1 MKPNGKLQSPSG
13 TATDELVCPLC
24 ESESIDTSPHSDAF
38 RYGSGDSAVTL
49 RVDNLPV
56 RRCAACDFQ
65 FIDHEGARLR
75 HEAVCRHLG
84 VLTPVEV
91 REIRKRYGMTITSFA
106 EATGLGPATLGRWE
120 TGALVQ
126 NRANDFYLRLVRMPS
141 VMRILQQLSA
151 HRSES
156 TRKADVSGR
165 AFQEVDLD
173 ERVLREH
180 ANFRF
185 RPEGFKLAE
194 ASAKA
199 RCLSNWLHEQ
209 LNEGRFEGG
218 RQQHWGSALL
228 QHSWEVADA
237 IVSLLDRT
245 PPLPGPSWSLA
256 RPLCESF
263 VRGVWMLH
271 CASDEDTER
280 FQQGKLPKFPELL
293 ERISSD
299 DEASLHAAWLRATS
313 ANKVVFDDFT
323 HGGIE
328 HVLRRVGED
337 MVEPRYP
344 ERELEHL
351 LGLSVE
357 VYLRVGWELL
367 SLMGD
372 AGAKRQLLE
381 NVESDWERLPLV

>member
-1 MKPNGKLQSPSG
+1 MKRKGELQSPSS
-13 TATDELVCPLC
+13 TASDELVCPLC
-24 ESESIDTSPHSDAF
+24 ESESIDTFLHSETF

-56 RRCAACDFQ
+56 RRCTACDSE
-65 FIDHEGARLR
+65 FIDHEGARLQ

-84 VLTPVEV
+84 VLTPSEV
-91 REIRKRYGMTITSFA
+91 REIRKSYGMTTAAFA
-106 EATGLGPATLGRWE
+106 EATGLGPATVGRWE

-126 NRANDFYLRLVRMPS
+126 NRANDFYLRLVRIPS
-141 VMRILQQLSA
+141 VMRILQRISA
-151 HRSES
+151 RASES
-156 TRKADVSGR
+156 TRKVDVSGR
-165 AFQEVDLD
+165 AFQELGPN

-180 ANFRF
+180 ANFQF

-194 ASAKA
+194 AIAKA
-199 RCLSNWLHEQ
+199 KCLSNWLHEQ
-209 LNEGRFEGG
+209 INAGEFEGV

-228 QHSWEVADA
+228 QHSWDVSDA
-237 IVSLLDRT
+237 IVSLVERN
-245 PPLPGPSWSLA
+245 LPGPSWSLA

-263 VRGVWMLH
+263 VRGIWILH
-271 CASDEDTER
+271 CASDEDMER
-280 FQQGKLPKFPELL
+280 FQQGESPGLTKLL
-293 ERISSD
+293 EGISSHRD
-299 DEASLHAAWLRATS
+299 ASLHVVWLRATS
-313 ANKVVFDDFT
+313 ANRDVFHDFT

-328 HVLRRVGED
+328 HVLRRVSED

-344 ERELEHL
+344 ERELEYL

-372 AGAKRQLLE
+372 AGAKRQLFE
-381 NVESDWERLPLV
+381 KVESDWERRPVV